1 MISRRTCLAAAAAG
15 AALPRLA
22 IAQAPPELQTMRS
35 TSRAWLWLA
44 EDYAQAGKF
53 FERAGVKVVSNASNR
68 GTNVAALAGGSGV
81 DIVLGDPGEVMNAVS
96 QDFGATAFLH
106 TVNRYASH
114 VVVRKE
120 ILDRAGVTEAS
131 PLPAKIAVLKG
142 LRMGTTGPGA
152 APDNLLRWLAVKGGM
167 DPNSDLRLVPVQGGG
182 PGMIAG
188 LQQKVIDGFCLSS
201 PTSDIAVSRAE
212 CAYLFNNATNPP
224 PELSPYCYII
234 ASTSPR
240 ALRDKREGIVR
251 YAMAITATLRSIR
264 DEPDKFKAF
273 AAGFLELDPSI
284 AAAAVEANSR
294 IYATDPALTPEL
306 YRRNVEFID
315 VSRVSQ
321 GEAKLPPGLTLDRI
335 YDGAILAEA
344 MKRLG

>member
-1 MISRRTCLAAAAAG
+1 MISRRTCLAAAAAS
-15 AALPRLA
+15 AALPRFA
-22 IAQAPPELQTMRS
+22 IAQTPELQTMRS

-44 EDYAQAGKF
+44 EDYAETGGF

-68 GTNVAALAGGSGV
+68 GTNVSALAGGSGV

-96 QDFGATAFLH
+96 QDFAVTAFLH

-167 DPNSDLRLVPVQGGG
+167 NPNSDVRLVPVQGGG

-201 PTSDIAVSRAE
+201 PTSDIAVTRAE

-224 PELSPYCYII
+224 SELSPYCYII

-264 DEPDKFKAF
+264 DEPDKFKTF
-273 AAGFLELDPSI
+273 AASFLELDPSI

-294 IYATDPALTPEL
+294 IYATDPALTPAL
-306 YRRNVEFID
+306 YQRNVEFID

-321 GEAKLPPGLTLDRI
+321 GETKLPASLTLERI

-344 MKRLG
+344 VKRLA